1 MMFKMLIHLPERV
14 YDYIKDDKILQ
25 EINKEYLKVGYGKLL
40 FNEDDIEQERKI
52 LMKYFKRVL
61 ILTKDKPEYYR
72 EVQVCMTCENMS
84 RLKKILALD
93 ADIENILYILY
104 NMDNIRQSQKIRNK
118 YISMYSA
125 LDNDTKK
132 NMSSVIHN
140 VYYIFFSKKVIAN
153 GGSTTDIIN
162 KLLDIRK
169 SLIDITIY
177 KTELSKTLYVEFI
190 ESLHDIINTYLYSM
204 SDDELKN
211 VLEYMLNTSLWSDT
225 YYNDMWIGNFRI
237 LDSFLHVFFYERY
250 KENKDSLLNAV
261 NCLKAFV
268 VTTLNNRDM
277 TFKALTCH
285 NEDFRDMYIILISYA
300 LAVLKKYNLL
310 SEEITDTF
318 NDEEKKIIALAGT
331 SNHALSDYINN
342 LVGSFQSTEHL
353 YAYENN
359 LYNEFFFGD

>member
-1 MMFKMLIHLPERV
+1 MLIHLPERV
-14 YDYIKDDKILQ
+14 YNYIKDDNVLQ
-25 EINKEYLKVGYGKLL
+25 EINEEHLEVGYGKLL
-40 FNEDDIEQERKI
+40 LNEGDIEQEKKI
-52 LMKYFKRVL
+52 LMKYLKRALV
-61 ILTKDKPEYYR
+61 LTKDKPEYYR
-72 EVQVCMTCENMS
+72 EVQICMTCENIS
-84 RLKKILALD
+84 RLKKFLTLD
-93 ADIENILYILY
+93 ADVENILYILY

-125 LDNDTKK
+125 LSNNTKK

-140 VYYIFFSKKVIAN
+140 AYYMFLSKRVIAN
-153 GGSTTDIIN
+153 GGSATDIIN

-211 VLEYMLNTSLWSDT
+211 ALEYMLNTNLWSDT

-237 LDSFLHVFFYERY
+237 LDSFLHVSFYEQH
-250 KENKDSLLNAV
+250 KGNEDSLLNAI
-261 NCLKAFV
+261 NCLRAFV

-300 LAVLKKYNLL
+300 LAFLKKYNLL
-310 SEEITDTF
+310 SEEITDAI
-318 NDEEKKIIALAGT
+318 NDEEEKVITLAGA

-359 LYNEFFFGD
+359 LYNEFFFND